1 MHKLQNDIEP
11 YLNPKNSPI
20 WPKKARNGPKIGQ
33 KLKSRIKTFLRKQK
47 LLVYKHKLQ
56 NCIEPYLDPIN
67 SPIGPKK
74 AQNDPKI
81 A

>member
-1 MHKLQNDIEP
+1 MAQND
-11 YLNPKNSPI
+11 
-20 WPKKARNGPKIGQ
+20 PKIGQ
-33 KLKSRIKTFLRKQK
+33 KLKSGIKTFLRKQK
-47 LLVYKHKLQ
+47 LLVYMHKLQ